1 MPRTQNKN
9 TPELWRRA
17 LPAPDPHGHKYDR
30 GHCLVISGPPLATGA
45 SRLAATAALNAGTGL
60 VSLAGDR
67 EALLVQAAHVTAIML
82 KETAT
87 PEALAELLVK
97 GRVSAAV
104 CGPAAGLGD
113 AVRAR
118 IEQLLRSG
126 LPLVLDADALTLL
139 AGRLELLAGAPQAG
153 RVLTPHGGEFA
164 RLFGRSPAPE
174 DRIGRRASALAGAQA
189 TGTVVVLKGRH
200 TVIASPDGRAVVDE
214 TGGPELATA
223 GSGDVLAGLI
233 GAHLAQGMP
242 AYEAACAAVWL
253 HGRCGSLFGP
263 GLTADR
269 LVTMVRPAMAFL

>member
-1 MPRTQNKN
+1 MPQTILRNS
-9 TPELWRRA
+9 PELWSRV

-30 GHCLVISGPPLATGA
+30 GHCLVVSGPALATGA

-60 VSLAGDR
+60 VTLAGER

-82 KETAT
+82 KETPT
-87 PEALAELLVK
+87 PDALAALLSR

-104 CGPAAGLGD
+104 CGPAAGLGEE
-113 AVRAR
+113 VLAR
-118 IEQLLRSG
+118 LEVLLRSG

-139 AGRLELLAGAPQAG
+139 SGRLDRLSGAPQAP

-164 RLFGRSPAPE
+164 RLFGRAPAAE
-174 DRIGRRASALAGAQA
+174 DRVDRCNGAA
-189 TGTVVVLKGRH
+189 DAARIAKSVIVLKGRH
-200 TVIASPDGRAVVDE
+200 TVIAAPDGRAAVDE

-223 GSGDVLAGLI
+223 GSGDVLAGLV

-242 AYEAACAAVWL
+242 AFEAACASVWL
-253 HGRCGSLFGP
+253 HGRCGALFGA

-269 LVTMVRPAMAFL
+269 LVTLVRPAVAFL